1 VTRDLFASAIVFL
14 SQSYEAVDKI
24 SADIDHRAVYLRQII
39 LAREILEMENVNFKT
54 VRAFEHQ

>member
-1 VTRDLFASAIVFL
+1 MTRDLFASAIVFL
-14 SQSYEAVDKI
+14 SQSYVAVDKI

>member
-1 VTRDLFASAIVFL
+1 MTRDLFASAIVFL
-14 SQSYEAVDKI
+14 SQSYVAVDKI
-24 SADIDHRAVYLRQII
+24 SADIDNRAVYLRQII

>member
-1 VTRDLFASAIVFL
+1 MTLDLFASAIVFL
-14 SQSYEAVDKI
+14 SQSYVAVDKI

>member
-14 SQSYEAVDKI
+14 SQSYVAVDKI

>member
-14 SQSYEAVDKI
+14 SQSYVAVDKI
-24 SADIDHRAVYLRQII
+24 SADIDNRAVYLRQII